1 MVLISASE
9 MGVEKQGS
17 KGGGRYVGGFLQLF
31 DWNGKSRKKLFSSN
45 SDFQEESKQGKRND
59 NNYPM
64 TRLHID
70 EDDNG
75 VSSIRGSSDYSCASS
90 VTDDEGN
97 RIKAPGVVARL
108 MGLDSLPTS
117 SGIPEPHCTPFS
129 DFRSLQ
135 DSHYRRTP
143 DFLYKHQIGVPAD
156 LDGFPR
162 YPLESKFQRLR
173 SNPIERFQTE
183 ILPPKSAKSISSTHH
198 KLLSPIKR
206 PGFIPTKNAA
216 QIMEEAAKII
226 EPGPQITSR
235 KLPPISSSSAPLRV
249 RDLKEKME
257 AAQRSSKLPQT
268 SRRPVESN
276 AVKYLKEQSLNKSWD
291 GAENTPQFRD
301 SYSSKESN
309 SIGSNN
315 KGKSISL
322 AVQAKV
328 NVQRRSVSSSS
339 IGTNFSA
346 PKDHNEFKSDIQKSL
361 LKKPSSHNSSGVLK
375 QNNQKQNSLTKKEKL
390 PLKPSVPSQQSRKTL
405 SVDSSSGRNRNSSK
419 VSGSS
424 RVGSRRSSLETTN
437 SGTVTK
443 NCPRK
448 KRSVGGGFHIDRSGF
463 DDNILSSK
471 DEKSLQPSVAKD
483 GHEKLAED
491 NGRKSMDVV
500 SFTFTSPMKK
510 SVREAQSSIHIVE
523 KHNNLYVDSSI
534 EKNPADAKKARINCT
549 GLNMIGGDALSI
561 LLEQKLMELTY
572 GVESSSCNSIKSR
585 TVVSSS
591 ALLHDLVSDHG
602 AITTTPEECDS
613 GFQLLL
619 HTDKFSNRYGSNGFS
634 SDVHKW
640 QGVEDCGSSNKSG
653 PSKEL
658 DYRNPSPI
666 SILEPLFS
674 NESCN
679 SSDSGDSNSSNGGK
693 YHSSFQSEQV
703 VDSICSSK
711 LRMNGRADLSHSNS
725 STSTSNWELDYIR
738 EILCNADSMFK
749 DYTLGRAQEIINP
762 HLFDQLE
769 NRKPRSRINDFE
781 AENNLRLTRKALFDG
796 VCECLDLRFIR
807 FVGGGWKQW
816 AKGVGIFR
824 RKEWL
829 VEEVYREITGW
840 RSMGEWMLDELVDK
854 DMSTQYGRWLDFE
867 IDEFEVGKEIE
878 KDVLNSLVDEVFSDF
893 LFL

>member
-1 MVLISASE
+1 
-9 MGVEKQGS
+9 
-17 KGGGRYVGGFLQLF
+17 
-31 DWNGKSRKKLFSSN
+31 
-45 SDFQEESKQGKRND
+45 
-59 NNYPM
+59 
-64 TRLHID
+64 
-70 EDDNG
+70 
-75 VSSIRGSSDYSCASS
+75 
-90 VTDDEGN
+90 
-97 RIKAPGVVARL
+97 
-108 MGLDSLPTS
+108 
-117 SGIPEPHCTPFS
+117 
-129 DFRSLQ
+129 
-135 DSHYRRTP
+135 
-143 DFLYKHQIGVPAD
+143 
-156 LDGFPR
+156 
-162 YPLESKFQRLR
+162 
-173 SNPIERFQTE
+173 
-183 ILPPKSAKSISSTHH
+183 
-198 KLLSPIKR
+198 
-206 PGFIPTKNAA
+206 
-216 QIMEEAAKII
+216 
-226 EPGPQITSR
+226 
-235 KLPPISSSSAPLRV
+235 
-249 RDLKEKME
+249 
-257 AAQRSSKLPQT
+257 
-268 SRRPVESN
+268 
-276 AVKYLKEQSLNKSWD
+276 
-291 GAENTPQFRD
+291 
-301 SYSSKESN
+301 
-309 SIGSNN
+309 
-315 KGKSISL
+315 
-322 AVQAKV
+322 
-328 NVQRRSVSSSS
+328 
-339 IGTNFSA
+339 
-346 PKDHNEFKSDIQKSL
+346 
-361 LKKPSSHNSSGVLK
+361 
-375 QNNQKQNSLTKKEKL
+375 
-390 PLKPSVPSQQSRKTL
+390 
-405 SVDSSSGRNRNSSK
+405 
-419 VSGSS
+419 
-424 RVGSRRSSLETTN
+424 
-437 SGTVTK
+437 
-443 NCPRK
+443 
-448 KRSVGGGFHIDRSGF
+448 
-463 DDNILSSK
+463 
-471 DEKSLQPSVAKD
+471 
-483 GHEKLAED
+483 
-491 NGRKSMDVV
+491 MDVV

-640 QGVEDCGSSNKSG
+640 QN
-653 PSKEL
+653 
-658 DYRNPSPI
+658 
-666 SILEPLFS
+666 LFSS

-807 FVGGGWKQW
+807 FVAGAGNNG
-816 AKGVGIFR
+816 
-824 RKEWL
+824 RKEL
-829 VEEVYREITGW
+829 GFLEE
-840 RSMGEWMLDELVDK
+840 RSDK

-893 LFL
+893 LF